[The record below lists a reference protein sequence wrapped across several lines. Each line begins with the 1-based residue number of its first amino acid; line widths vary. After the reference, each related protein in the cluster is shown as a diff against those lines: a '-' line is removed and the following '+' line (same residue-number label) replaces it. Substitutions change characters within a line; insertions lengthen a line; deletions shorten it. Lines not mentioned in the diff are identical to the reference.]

1 MKNFWI
7 SSIRA
12 KLAGIHNIN
21 KDYHMEM
28 QEKNQFLDDI
38 RRENELLSDE
48 LKVAK
53 RKISE
58 MQENE
63 LNLNRNLVYF
73 VNKARF

>member
-1 MKNFWI
+1 
-7 SSIRA
+7 
-12 KLAGIHNIN
+12 
-21 KDYHMEM
+21 MEM